1 MIDSERSIYPLDSN
15 KKKEKKHAKRISL
28 KTNKQVK
35 HKCIKTYLLK
45 KKTKKSEYTTIMIK
59 KYILQYIAQASFCDG
74 FHSYF

>member
-35 HKCIKTYLLK
+35 QKCIKTYLLK
-45 KKTKKSEYTTIMIK
+45 KKSEYTTIMIK

>member
-15 KKKEKKHAKRISL
+15 KKKEKKTCKKNL
-28 KTNKQVK
+28 FKNKQ
-35 HKCIKTYLLK
+35 TS
-45 KKTKKSEYTTIMIK
+45 KTKVYQNLSIEKKNKKSGYTTIMIK